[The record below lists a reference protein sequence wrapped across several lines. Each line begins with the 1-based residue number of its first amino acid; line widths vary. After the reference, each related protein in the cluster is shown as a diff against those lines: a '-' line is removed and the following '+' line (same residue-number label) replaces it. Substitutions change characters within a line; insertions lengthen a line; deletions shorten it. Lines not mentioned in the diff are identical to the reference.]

1 MFNVRFA
8 LSYKEHMEQLLSSID
23 CLGSLL
29 ARSYKTKQIDCMI
42 SQS

>member
-8 LSYKEHMEQLLSSID
+8 LSYREHMEQFLPGIY

-29 ARSYKTKQIDCMI
+29 ARSYKTKQLGCMI
-42 SQS
+42 S